1 MRVFVTGASG
11 WVGSAVVPEL
21 IDAGHHVVGLARS
34 DASAQALE
42 SAGAEVRRGSL
53 EDIDSL
59 RAGAADSDGVIH
71 LAFIHDFNNY
81 DDANQTDRHA
91 IEAMGAVLEGSH
103 RPLVI
108 ASGVATTAV
117 GRPAREDDPPAPE
130 FPRSE
135 ASTITVGLAARGV
148 RSAVVRLPPT
158 VHGRGDEGFIKM
170 LIEIARQTGV
180 SGYVGDGSNRWPAV
194 HRSDAARVFHL
205 ALEQAR
211 AGAVYHA
218 VGEEGVVTR
227 AIADTIGR
235 HLNVPVEPVPAE
247 DAMSHFGWIGLIW
260 AVDVPTA
267 SAWTRAHL
275 GWNPTGVSLLDD
287 VEAGHYFDDPT
298 VPGAGT

>member
-11 WVGSAVVPEL
+11 WIGSAVVPEL
-21 IDAGHHVVGLARS
+21 IGAGHQVVGLARS
-34 DASAQALE
+34 DASADALVA
-42 SAGAEVRRGSL
+42 AGADVRRGSL

-59 RAGAADSDGVIH
+59 REGAADSDGVIH
-71 LAFIHDFNNY
+71 LAFIHDFNDY
-81 DDANQTDRHA
+81 DDANQTDRAA
-91 IEAMGAVLEGSH
+91 IEAMGAVLAGSN

-117 GRPAREDDPPAPE
+117 GRPATEDDQPAPE

-135 ASTITVGLAARGV
+135 ASVMTVELATRGV

-158 VHGRGDEGFIKM
+158 VHGRGDEGFITM
-170 LIEIARQTGV
+170 LIQIAREKGV
-180 SGYVGDGSNRWPAV
+180 AGYVGDGTNRWPAV

-205 ALEQAR
+205 ALEQAP

-218 VGEEGVVTR
+218 VGEEGVPTR
-227 AIADTIGR
+227 AIAEAIGR
-235 HLNVPVEPVPAE
+235 HLDLPVESIPAE
-247 DAMSHFGWIGLIW
+247 DAMTHFGWMGLIW

-267 SAWTRAHL
+267 SAWTQAQL
-275 GWNPTGVSLLDD
+275 GWQPTGPGLLEDL
-287 VEAGHYFDDPT
+287 EAGHYFEDPT